1 MGQTLEN
8 LTEIVDSTRK
18 QIISLQAT
26 EGQLIA
32 TKRFIMECGAKE
44 DTLIDSID
52 LS

>member
-1 MGQTLEN
+1 MEN
-8 LTEIVDSTRK
+8 LIEIVDSTRK

-44 DTLIDSID
+44 DTLTDSIEK
-52 LS
+52 SR